1 MIEGYASEH
10 HAVKR
15 AIFVNLSVLLLSVI
29 LCALVL
35 EIASRIFF
43 EAPPSVV
50 VENLSDPAAE
60 VGAVK
65 ESKKVTLKDGQ
76 IYSRGVPDSGFYIHT
91 PTGRRLR
98 PGVSG
103 AITGHHL
110 ARKDIAFST
119 NSLGYRDEEIGEK
132 GDRDYRILVLGDSI
146 TLGDF
151 VEADQTYPAQIER
164 HLNGDGPLALDGR
177 NVQVINTGVGAIDL
191 QNELAILLETGVT
204 VEPDIVLVGLY
215 LNDAYH
221 SQVLKITR
229 LSPALSWSHFLR
241 VASMWLDVFRDR
253 YVYEGSRLRDEGA
266 IESERERFLAAYPVA
281 EGDWKTSREAFHG
294 KIAEKIGDWGYAWS
308 ADFWQKILPI
318 LELMKQVGNERGF
331 RVAVMLLPVRHQ
343 VQSELLVDEPQQEFE
358 RHMTEL
364 GLAHIDLLPLLRE
377 KYEQD
382 GVNVFYDHCHYRPDG
397 YEYFSKFVAE
407 FLMNEVISR

>member
-1 MIEGYASEH
+1 M
-10 HAVKR
+10 KR
-15 AIFVNLSVLLLSVI
+15 ANFVNLSVLLSSVI
-29 LCALVL
+29 LCALAL
-35 EIASRIFF
+35 EVASRILF

-50 VENLSDPAAE
+50 VENLAE
-60 VGAVK
+60 PGAEIGALK
-65 ESKKVTLKDGQ
+65 ENKNVTLKDGQ

-132 GDRDYRILVLGDSI
+132 SDRDYRILVLGDSI

-164 HLNGDGPLALDGR
+164 YLTEMGPPALEGR

-191 QNELAILLETGVT
+191 QNEFAILLETGVT

-266 IESERERFLAAYPVA
+266 IERERELFLAAHPVA
-281 EGDWKTSREAFHG
+281 EGDWKTSREAFNAL
-294 KIAEKIGDWGYAWS
+294 IADKIGDWGYAWS
-308 ADFWQKILPI
+308 ADFWQKIVPI

-343 VQSELLVDEPQQEFE
+343 VQSELLMDQPQQEFE

-364 GLAHIDLLPLLRE
+364 GLAHFDLLPLLRE
-377 KYEQD
+377 KYERD
-382 GVNVFYDHCHYRPDG
+382 GVDVFYDHCHYRPEG
-397 YEYFSKFVAE
+397 YEYFSKFVAD
-407 FLMNEVISR
+407 FLIDDVISR

>member
-1 MIEGYASEH
+1 MIGRYASERRT
-10 HAVKR
+10 VKR
-15 AIFVNLSVLLLSVI
+15 AIWVNLSVLLSSAI

-35 EIASRIFF
+35 EVASRILF

-50 VENLSDPAAE
+50 VENLADPKAE
-60 VGAVK
+60 VGALK
-65 ESKKVTLKDGQ
+65 EGKNVTLKDGQ
-76 IYSRGVPDSGFYIHT
+76 IYSSGVPDSGFYIHT

-103 AITGHHL
+103 AITNHHL

-119 NSLGYRDEEIGEK
+119 NSLGYRDDEIGEK

-151 VEADQTYPAQIER
+151 VEADQTYPAVIER
-164 HLNGDGPLALDGR
+164 YLNEHGPLARDGR

-191 QNELAILLETGVT
+191 QNEFAILLETGVT

-253 YVYEGSRLRDEGA
+253 YVYEGSGLRDEGA
-266 IESERERFLAAYPVA
+266 IERERERFLATHPVA
-281 EGDWKTSREAFHG
+281 DGDWKTSREAFHA

-308 ADFWQKILPI
+308 PDFWQKIVPI

-343 VQSELLVDEPQQEFE
+343 VQSDLLMDEPQQEFE
-358 RHMTEL
+358 RQMKEL
-364 GLAHIDLLPLLRE
+364 GLPHIDLLPILRE
-377 KYEQD
+377 KYQRD
-382 GVNVFYDHCHYRPDG
+382 GVDVFYDHCHYRPEG
-397 YEYFSKFVAE
+397 YEYFSKYVAD
-407 FLMNEVISR
+407 FLIDDVISR

>member
-1 MIEGYASEH
+1 MVERNASWCST
-10 HAVKR
+10 VKR
-15 AIFVNLSVLLLSVI
+15 PIFVNLLILLVSLF
-29 LCALVL
+29 LCALLL
-35 EIASRIFF
+35 EGASRLLF

-50 VENLSDPAAE
+50 VENLADPAASI
-60 VGAVK
+60 GPPK
-65 ESKKVTLKDGQ
+65 EGKNVTLKDGQ
-76 IYSRGVPDSGFYIHT
+76 IYSRGIPDSGFYIHT
-91 PTGRRLR
+91 SAGRRLR

-103 AITGHHL
+103 AITRHHL
-110 ARKDIAFST
+110 ARRDIAFST

-151 VEADQTYPAQIER
+151 VEADQTYPALIER
-164 HLNGDGPLALDGR
+164 HLNEESPLARDGR

-191 QNELAILLETGVT
+191 QNEFAILLETGVT

-266 IESERERFLAAYPVA
+266 IERERERFLATHPVA
-281 EGDWKTSREAFHG
+281 EGNWKTSREAFHAMIAD
-294 KIAEKIGDWGYAWS
+294 KIDDWGYAWS
-308 ADFWQKILPI
+308 SDFWQKILPI
-318 LELMKQVGNERGF
+318 LELMKQVGDEQGF

-343 VQSELLVDEPQQEFE
+343 VQSELLMDEPQQEFE

-364 GLAHIDLLPLLRE
+364 GLAHLDLLPLLRE

-382 GVNVFYDHCHYRPDG
+382 GVNVFYDHCHYRPEG
-397 YEYFSKFVAE
+397 YEYFSKFAAD
-407 FLMNEVISR
+407 FLMNKVISR